1 MKKISRHLIE
11 IISKE
16 VEGLSSDQRI
26 AIENLIENY
35 FNNLESE
42 FNFVEKD
49 SNNNPR
55 VEIIDETHQKFN
67 GVIYKKHKTKG
78 LYKKFINYKEH
89 ILTQD
94 VWIFYKEELPEGNI
108 RHKDGNIDNNN
119 IENLYISNPIK
130 VYPICGKE
138 FKDFNGLRKT
148 CSKKCAVK
156 MKNRIKYE
164 KIPTEIRTCAV
175 CGREYETKIDSESI
189 TCSNSCASK
198 IGRGSKWKQREIRN
212 GLPF

>member
-42 FNFVEKD
+42 FNFVERD

-78 LYKKFINYKEH
+78 LYKKFI
-89 ILTQD
+89 I
-94 VWIFYKEELPEGNI
+94 
-108 RHKDGNIDNNN
+108 
-119 IENLYISNPIK
+119 
-130 VYPICGKE
+130 
-138 FKDFNGLRKT
+138 
-148 CSKKCAVK
+148 CAV
-156 MKNRIKYE
+156 R
-164 KIPTEIRTCAV
+164 PRPL
-175 CGREYETKIDSESI
+175 
-189 TCSNSCASK
+189 
-198 IGRGSKWKQREIRN
+198 
-212 GLPF
+212 GLGM